1 MKKIN
6 NKLNIRPLGDKV
18 LIKALS
24 VGETEKKSKS
34 GIIIPDTIDKE
45 KPEQGRIVAVGG
57 GKYDDSGKLLPMS
70 VKVGDRVLFSK
81 YGYDEIK
88 MDGEEFLIV
97 SESQILAVI
106 K

>member
-1 MKKIN
+1 MKKM
-6 NKLNIRPLGDKV
+6 NIKPLGDKV

-24 VGETEKKSKS
+24 ADETEKKSKS
-34 GIIIPDTIDKE
+34 GIIIPDTISKE
-45 KPEQGRIVAVGG
+45 KPEQGKVIAVGA
-57 GKYDDSGKLLPMS
+57 GKYDDNGKLIPMS

-81 YGYDEIK
+81 YGYDEVK

-97 SESQILAVI
+97 SENQILAII